1 MSIGGWYL
9 MNQEDSIMINKSS
22 IERGLFH
29 STYYKMYKEEL
40 KSNENFKKPVKEE
53 TSKYKHHLDY
63 SKLDARGFPKI
74 NTKLYKDDI
83 IIGKVRKL
91 DNREQ
96 YGNYIYKDLSVPFK
110 DNEGVVDAI
119 EEDKTSDGNR
129 FVKIRLRIDRQPKVG
144 DKFVSRCAQKGICGM
159 VYREEDMP
167 FTEDGLKPDLIMN
180 PHALIMVA

>member
-1 MSIGGWYL
+1 MLNLSAL
-9 MNQEDSIMINKSS
+9 Q
-22 IERGLFH
+22 RGMFH

-40 KSNENFKKPVKEE
+40 KSNENFKKPSKDE

-63 SKLDARGFPKI
+63 SKLDSRGFPKI
-74 NTKLYKDDI
+74 NTKLVKDDI

-96 YGNYIYKDLSVPFK
+96 YANYLYKDLSIPMK
-110 DNEGVVDAI
+110 DNKGTVDAI

-129 FVKIRLRIDRQPKVG
+129 FVKIRLRIDREPCVG

-167 FTEDGLKPDLIMN
+167 FTADGIRPSLIMN
-180 PHALIMVA
+180 SHALKRWRR